1 MNMLRVALSL
11 LVLCAMLPGQKAPKV
26 APETEAALKARV
38 GKFWD
43 GFVQGKYRLSDAYVA
58 ESAKEE
64 FFSWPKKKIKGYAVD
79 SINYTESGREARVIT
94 LVDTTMAMMGVGAME
109 IKQPVETWWKQ
120 EEGEWFWFLPKNQV
134 RETPFGKMESN
145 PQSGEAALAP
155 TGMMGTMPDLN
166 KLMAMVK
173 PDRQAVQFELGKAG
187 SEKIEFTNGMPG
199 TVMLTIDTPPGDE
212 VSYTLSSKT
221 IAREGKAYLTIRY
234 EPRKLKEKFTQVVR
248 VGVAQTGKLY
258 PITVTVAP
266 KEEEKKKE
274 D

>member
-1 MNMLRVALSL
+1 MKMRRVILSL
-11 LVLCAMLPGQKAPKV
+11 LLTCLVLPGQKVPKV
-26 APETEAALKARV
+26 APEVEAALKARV

-58 ESAKEE
+58 DSAKED
-64 FFSWPKKKIKGYAVD
+64 FFSWPKKKIKGYTVD
-79 SINYTESGREARVIT
+79 AINYTESGREARVMT
-94 LVDTTMAMMGVGAME
+94 LVDTSMAMMGVGAMD

-166 KLMAMVK
+166 KLMSLVK
-173 PDRQAVQFELGKAG
+173 PDRQAVKFELGKAG

-199 TVMLTIDTPPGDE
+199 TVVLTIDTPPGE
-212 VSYTLSSKT
+212 EITYMLNSKT
-221 IAREGKAYLTIRY
+221 LPRGGKGYLTINY
-234 EPRKLKEKFTQVVR
+234 EPGKLKEKFTRVVR

-258 PITVTVAP
+258 PIQVTVEP
-266 KEEEKKKE
+266 KEQSKPN
-274 D
+274 